1 MATIWQQAEELKD
14 EMVERRRDLHRH
26 PETGWTEFRTA
37 SMIIGELK
45 KLGYDVKFGADVIDE
60 KSMMGVPSEAELAD
74 YMQRAISEG
83 ANPELVKKM
92 AAARPVSWQLLKQI
106 NRVKQLPSALIWT
119 ATM

>member
-45 KLGYDVKFGADVIDE
+45 NLGYDVKFGDDVIDE
-60 KSMMGVPSEAELAD
+60 KSMMGG
-74 YMQRAISEG
+74 Q
-83 ANPELVKKM
+83 
-92 AAARPVSWQLLKQI
+92 SWLIICKEQ
-106 NRVKQLPSALIWT
+106 SAKVRIRSW
-119 ATM
+119 

>member
-45 KLGYDVKFGADVIDE
+45 NLGYDVKFGDDVIDE
-60 KSMMGVPSEAELAD
+60 KSMMGVPSWLIICKEQSAKV
-74 YMQRAISEG
+74 RI
-83 ANPELVKKM
+83 
-92 AAARPVSWQLLKQI
+92 RSW
-106 NRVKQLPSALIWT
+106 
-119 ATM
+119 

>member
-45 KLGYDVKFGADVIDE
+45 NLGYDVKFGDDVIDE
-60 KSMMGVPSEAELAD
+60 KSMMGVPSE
-74 YMQRAISEG
+74 Q
-83 ANPELVKKM
+83 
-92 AAARPVSWQLLKQI
+92 SWLIICKEQ
-106 NRVKQLPSALIWT
+106 SAKVRIRSW
-119 ATM
+119 

>member
-74 YMQRAISEG
+74 YMQSPKPLFQRMNDRSIH
-83 ANPELVKKM
+83 
-92 AAARPVSWQLLKQI
+92 LLWDGV
-106 NRVKQLPSALIWT
+106 RGTPFW
-119 ATM
+119 

>member
-60 KSMMGVPSEAELAD
+60 KSMMGVPSEQSWLIICKEL
-74 YMQRAISEG
+74 S
-83 ANPELVKKM
+83 
-92 AAARPVSWQLLKQI
+92 ARVQILSW
-106 NRVKQLPSALIWT
+106 
-119 ATM
+119 

>member
-60 KSMMGVPSEAELAD
+60 KSMMGVPSE
-74 YMQRAISEG
+74 
-83 ANPELVKKM
+83 
-92 AAARPVSWQLLKQI
+92 WQLLKQI

>member
-60 KSMMGVPSEAELAD
+60 KSMMGVPSE
-74 YMQRAISEG
+74 Q
-83 ANPELVKKM
+83 
-92 AAARPVSWQLLKQI
+92 SW
-106 NRVKQLPSALIWT
+106 LIICKEQSTKVRTRSW
-119 ATM
+119 

>member
-45 KLGYDVKFGADVIDE
+45 NLGYDVKFGDDVIDE
-60 KSMMGVPSEAELAD
+60 KIYDGRAERG
-74 YMQRAISEG
+74 RAG
-83 ANPELVKKM
+83 
-92 AAARPVSWQLLKQI
+92 
-106 NRVKQLPSALIWT
+106 
-119 ATM
+119 

>member
-14 EMVERRRDLHRH
+14 EIVERRRDLHRH

-60 KSMMGVPSEAELAD
+60 KSMMAC
-74 YMQRAISEG
+74 RA
-83 ANPELVKKM
+83 
-92 AAARPVSWQLLKQI
+92 RQSWLIICKEQ
-106 NRVKQLPSALIWT
+106 SAKVRIRSW
-119 ATM
+119 